1 MTELPRVLALLDDTA
16 AAGAVLELSSIVAR
30 QVQRPLEVV
39 YVESASA
46 LRAASLPLARV
57 LAPGGEWAP
66 LAPQDV
72 ERGYAAQAARL
83 RALTERIA
91 LRESLR
97 WSMRTMRGALAQAA
111 LELRAQCD
119 LVLVG
124 GHGVAAALAPATR
137 RVPRRIVRVA
147 GDDSPA
153 GAAARTLA
161 QQLAQAWSAAVDPL
175 PAGSIAAMLSAR
187 CDLLVVPRERLD
199 EAALARLEQPTLLV
213 GEARDRPPDL
223 PLRVRPPKG
232 DASTRGRPGND

>member
-1 MTELPRVLALLDDTA
+1 MNDARRVLVLIDDTA
-16 AAGAVLELSSIVAR
+16 AATAAIEWSSLVAR

-46 LRAASLPLARV
+46 LRAAALPLARV

-66 LAPQDV
+66 LAPDDV

-91 LRESLR
+91 LRESVR
-97 WSMRTMRGALAQAA
+97 WSMRVVRGALVQAA

-124 GHGVAAALAPATR
+124 GHGAAAAIAPVAPPR
-137 RVPRRIVRVA
+137 SVPRRIVRVA

-153 GAAARTLA
+153 GTAARALA
-161 QQLAQAWSAAVDPL
+161 QQLAQAWPALVDPL
-175 PAGSIAAMLSAR
+175 PAGSVAAMWSAR
-187 CDLLVVPRERLD
+187 CDLLVVPRERVD
-199 EAALARLEQPTLLV
+199 AAALARLMQPTLLV
-213 GEARDRPPDL
+213 GED
-223 PLRVRPPKG
+223 
-232 DASTRGRPGND
+232 

>member
-1 MTELPRVLALLDDTA
+1 MTGVRRVLALLDDTA
-16 AAGAVLELSSIVAR
+16 AAAAAIELSSLVAR

-39 YVESASA
+39 YVETASA
-46 LRAASLPLARV
+46 LRAAALPLARV
-57 LAPGGEWAP
+57 LAPGGEWTP

-91 LRESLR
+91 LRESLH
-97 WSMRTMRGALAQAA
+97 WSMRTVRGALAQAA

-124 GHGVAAALAPATR
+124 GHGVAAALAPTTR

-153 GAAARTLA
+153 GAAARALA
-161 QQLAQAWSAAVDPL
+161 QQLAQAWSALVDPL
-175 PAGSIAAMLSAR
+175 PGGAGAAALPQAR
-187 CDLLVVPRERLD
+187 CDLLIVPRDRLD
-199 EAALARLEQPTLLV
+199 AAALAQLAQPTLLV
-213 GEARDRPPDL
+213 GE
-223 PLRVRPPKG
+223 
-232 DASTRGRPGND
+232 S